1 MIFVTGGT
9 GWLGK
14 TAVHYLIGRLD
25 EKEFKKNVKVFGSK
39 DKEIFIKNRKINVLS
54 LNKIKKFQD
63 PNKSFNIFHT
73 AFLTKDKLKLLG
85 IDDYKKNNLKIINCI
100 EDFISNNPKSRIVCC
115 SSGEV
120 NNFLSQKDKTHN
132 VYGYLKYLEENRLSK
147 YGNCLK
153 LRIYALTGYYI
164 NSPEIYALCNFI
176 HSALNKKNININS
189 EGIVYRSYVSAEI
202 IVETSFKWLFSD
214 QLGQTFNATT
224 EKIDLLTL
232 AKNLSEIIGDIT
244 IKHKL
249 QNKKIVSDYSA
260 DNYAF
265 TKFLEK
271 NNVKKQSITKQ
282 LKTSIEGYSRLIK

>member
-14 TAVHYLIGRLD
+14 TAVQYLLEILD

-39 DKEIFIKNRKINVLS
+39 DNEIIIKNRKIRILS
-54 LNKIKKFQD
+54 LNKIKKFHD
-63 PNKSFNIFHT
+63 PKKLFYIFHT
-73 AFLTKDKLKLLG
+73 AFLTKDKLKLLS
-85 IDDYKKNNLKIINCI
+85 IDDYKKNNLEIIKYI
-100 EDFISNNPKSRIVCC
+100 EDFISNNPRSRIVCC

-120 NNFLSQKDKTHN
+120 NNYLSKKDKKHN
-132 VYGYLKYLEENRLSK
+132 LYGYLKYLEENTLSK

-214 QLGQTFNATT
+214 QLGQTLNATT
-224 EKIDLLTL
+224 DKIDLLTL
-232 AKNLSEIIGDIT
+232 AKNLSEIIGNIY
-244 IKHKL
+244 IKHKVD
-249 QNKKIVSDYSA
+249 NKEILSDYSA

-265 TKFLEK
+265 TKFLKK
-271 NNVKKQSITKQ
+271 NNVKKKSMTNQ
-282 LKTSIEGYSRLIK
+282 LKNTIKGYSRLIK